1 MGRSSNPSRRS
12 IVNAATNNQLTT
24 AAGQALPPHDQATAT
39 MILTDFLATYQPPGT
54 QAATAPWQLQ
64 TAAIGTV
71 LAIDAPDSGLW
82 LLGSGQLR
90 LILWD
95 ETQQKNVSIELLS
108 PGDVFGFGSLLLA
121 EHLAGHTPEQA
132 VAASDCQVWYLPLA
146 AAQTLLVDC
155 ADADLTADLLQLA
168 QTRSRLAFFRTQT
181 TIGSTAHNP
190 LGKILTPP
198 QLQQFIARLQ
208 RRTYPANQDL
218 SQLSGRCWL
227 VSGAVAGATDRRVGD
242 GWAMGDGDRAITPVC
257 LEQLAA
263 EDWAMLTAL
272 IPSLGQIPL
281 TIAAGRDAGGA
292 PPVAAVRATP
302 IAPSPRVAS
311 GPVTPAP
318 ARRPHQIRFP
328 QPRWSRYVRF
338 NFPFIAQQSSSDCG
352 VTCLAM
358 IGRHWGA
365 DPYPLHQLREWARV
379 GRSGAS
385 LKNLA
390 TTAEKLGFV
399 ARPVRASLNVLQA
412 QKRPWIAH
420 WQGDHYVV
428 VYGQRGKSVLL
439 ADPAAGKQVV
449 PEREFMAQW
458 SGYALTLET
467 TPQVYEQELETG
479 QKLSGF
485 GRLLITYRHILAQI
499 ILISLLIQ
507 VFGLLTPVLTQI
519 IFDRVVTQKSLSMLH
534 LFSIGLLIFGG
545 WRLAMTSVRQY
556 LLDYFSNR
564 LELTLVSAF
573 IRHTLSL
580 PMSFFEARNVGDIIT
595 RIQENSK
602 IQQFLM
608 RQAIS
613 TWLDAVMGVAYLGL
627 MFYYNAQLAWVVV
640 ALIPPLV
647 ILTLVATPFL
657 KAISREAFKAST
669 EQTSLVVEMISGV
682 AAVKTAAIEQEIRWR
697 WEELLARSLNIQ
709 FKGQKL
715 GNTLQVLSGLIN
727 IGGSTAL
734 LWFGATL
741 VIQDQITIGQLVAFN
756 MLIGNVLGPAMS
768 VIGVWDEFQEVLIS
782 VERLNDV
789 FATAPEESSAIA
801 TMVLPQ
807 LQGEIRCDRLT
818 FSYDGAEDRPIL
830 QGLDFRVSPGETVA
844 IVGRSGSGKTTL
856 IKLLQGFYHATEG
869 RILVDG
875 HDIQH
880 LAPASLRSQLGVV
893 PQDCF
898 LFSGTILENIRLH
911 RPDYPLETVVA
922 VAKLAEAHQFIQEL
936 PLGYSTK
943 VGERGA
949 NLSGGQRQRIA
960 IARALLGNPGLLI
973 LDEATSALDTESE
986 RRFQRNLER
995 ISRDRTTFIIAHRL
1009 STVQNADRI
1018 LVLDRGLLVEQ
1029 GNHAEL
1035 MQQEGLYYHLAQ
1047 QQLNL

>member
-1 MGRSSNPSRRS
+1 MGRSSNPVPGAIVDPALMHRS
-12 IVNAATNNQLTT
+12 GNGLDNSLVKADPPSSAAVL
-24 AAGQALPPHDQATAT
+24 AAFLAPYAPATAR
-39 MILTDFLATYQPPGT
+39 AAPAQWQP
-54 QAATAPWQLQ
+54 QAAPIGQLLYLPIE
-64 TAAIGTV
+64 AELEAE
-71 LAIDAPDSGLW
+71 PSGLW
-82 LLGSGQLR
+82 LVTAGQVR
-90 LILWD
+90 LLVWD
-95 ETQQKNVSIELLS
+95 AHPQKNVSIAVLN
-108 PGDVFGFGSLLLA
+108 PGEVFGFEALLPP
-121 EHLAGHTPEQA
+121 EYGAGALVYQA
-132 VAASDCQVWYLPLA
+132 IAASDCQLLYLPVASTQAFLA
-146 AAQTLLVDC
+146 QATTLQ
-155 ADADLTADLLQLA
+155 ADLANIA
-168 QTRSRLAFFRTQT
+168 NTRSRLAFFRTQT
-181 TIGSTAHNP
+181 AIAAQSRNP
-190 LGKILTPP
+190 HGKILTPV
-198 QLQQFIARLQ
+198 QLQQVVPRLQ
-208 RRTYPANQDL
+208 PLDVAAGAALGPIGDRA
-218 SQLSGRCWL
+218 WL
-227 VSGAVAGATDRRVGD
+227 VSGEVTGDRVVGD
-242 GWAMGDGDRAITPVC
+242 SWTIGPDDRAVTPVS
-257 LEQLAA
+257 LYQLGAD
-263 EDWAMLTAL
+263 DWAMLAAL
-272 IPSLGQIPL
+272 IPALGQM
-281 TIAAGRDAGGA
+281 GA
-292 PPVAAVRATP
+292 IDPALNRSA
-302 IAPSPRVAS
+302 
-311 GPVTPAP
+311 PVTNAAPGTMPPPAAAYRPQAP
-318 ARRPHQIRFP
+318 AAPQATRKYQIHFP
-328 QPRWSRYVRF
+328 KPNWGRYVRF
-338 NFPFIAQQSSSDCG
+338 DFPFIAQQSSSDCG
-352 VTCLAM
+352 ITCLAM

-365 DPYPLHQLREWARV
+365 VPYPLHQLREWAKV

-399 ARPVRASLNVLQA
+399 ARPVRASLPVLLA

-428 VYGQRGKSVLL
+428 VYADRGATIQI
-439 ADPAAGKQVV
+439 ADPAVGKRRLSK
-449 PEREFMAQW
+449 REFMDNW

-467 TPQVYEQELETG
+467 TPQVYQQELETG

-485 GRLLITYRHILAQI
+485 GRLLITYRHILVQI

-519 IFDRVVTQKSLSMLH
+519 IFDRVVSQKSLSMLH

-556 LLDYFSNR
+556 LLDYFGNR

-580 PMSFFEARNVGDIIT
+580 PIGFFEARNVGDIIT
-595 RIQENSK
+595 RIQENGK

-608 RQAIS
+608 RHAVA
-613 TWLDAVMGVAYLGL
+613 TWLDALMGLAYLGL
-627 MFYYNAQLAWVVV
+627 MFYYNAQLALLVL
-640 ALIPPLV
+640 ALLPPL
-647 ILTLVATPFL
+647 ILLTLVATPFL
-657 KAISREAFKAST
+657 KRISREAFKASA
-669 EQTSLVVEMISGV
+669 EQTSLVVEMISGI

-697 WEELLARSLNIQ
+697 WEEQLARSLNIH

-715 GNTLQVLSGLIN
+715 SNTLQVLSGIIN
-727 IGGSTAL
+727 IVGSTAL
-734 LWFGATL
+734 LWYGATL
-741 VIQDQITIGQLVAFN
+741 VIQGQITIGQLVAFN
-756 MLIGNVLGPAMS
+756 MLIGSVLGPAIS

-789 FATAPEESSAIA
+789 FATAPEESQTVARM
-801 TMVLPQ
+801 TLPA
-807 LQGEIRCDRLT
+807 LKGEIHCDRLT
-818 FSYDGAEDRPIL
+818 FAYDGADERPIL
-830 QGLDFRVSPGETVA
+830 QGLDFRVNPGETVA

-856 IKLLQGFYHATEG
+856 IKLLQGFYTATQG

-875 HDIQH
+875 HDIQQI
-880 LAPASLRSQLGVV
+880 APASLRSQLGVV

-911 RPDYPLETVVA
+911 RPNYPLETVVE
-922 VAKLAEAHQFIQEL
+922 VAKLAEAHHFIQEL
-936 PLGYSTK
+936 PLGYNTK

-1035 MQQEGLYYHLAQ
+1035 LEQRGLYYHLAQ
-1047 QQLNL
+1047 QQLSL